1 MTRAEDP
8 NLQPL
13 LEILEDDSAS
23 QTERTD
29 AFLTLANRLSGE
41 EGKEFTAVVGQQF
54 PRVCKLFKTHI
65 VSENSDLSNAA
76 LQALGFCV
84 FNSKIA
90 SGLSVTEI
98 HELLTTLI
106 SIATKSPDKNTCTR
120 ALWVIAKQCFPSE
133 EVGKLVPQILSTLE
147 TVLNRGDVQSMVI
160 EYEALNTVI
169 RLLEQ
174 TPTQMGEE
182 AARWAKLVI
191 PLVVHSAPRVRLRG
205 ATALEIGMPLLLQK
219 QQDVAAITE
228 PLMSTKI
235 ISELQRLFS
244 SKNETYVLKL
254 WPLFVKLLG
263 KTLHR
268 SGSFINSLLQLE
280 ELGFRSGSPLI
291 KKIAFIAW
299 KSLIDNFA
307 LNPDI
312 LSSTKRLKLLMQP
325 LCSIHVRTE
334 ALALTKLEVWW
345 YLLMR
350 LGPQLSA
357 NFEQVCAPLIQNT
370 LSVDSSSAATPIPAA
385 RGSANQSLN
394 QTGLKAGPFPYGS
407 PATPKMNLNSSSLS
421 SPALPSVQL
430 LGLEML
436 VHFLLGP
443 EVVPFAKKNNLVLG
457 LEPLLHPLISSSSF
471 FCKHAS
477 TLLNAVQDGFIAV
490 GKDASDAIVQLIWK
504 DMISLVKATIEAG
517 NKRDRQGSDVFPLL
531 LQALKNIVTA
541 DILPAQKALTLIE
554 STIKGLPQK
563 ALGSPAYQMAN
574 MDLLHGTPAL
584 FIIQLLFHSCVLE
597 QCAVEERFFICL
609 ETLVSCVLSGP
620 TSPLAFS
627 ESVVGV
633 IGMQAKLLEN
643 KEHVWRMWSI
653 VVNPLTEKISQTNEV
668 NQGDALEHNFSAM
681 HAALTLPVSH
691 LYPVQGFPQPSMKSL
706 LRTWSELYKA
716 FARCAALVA
725 TTEENVCCEEL
736 CAKILAGL
744 GEEILTNFST
754 LDCIVQSLLVV
765 VECINFSPYSSKYPP
780 KTKAPQTPTDWAKRK
795 REPLGNLSSFLRLLV
810 KMIDSFHALA
820 SKEPAPEM
828 PASSLVSVGNNL
840 IGILTSTI
848 SRIALAS
855 VIRKLFEFLM
865 KPLATF
871 YEKTSKS
878 SDVPK
883 VYSSFGSKLEK
894 LLGEILLCLQSRY
907 SGVHESDLLEDI
919 SPLLCVVFLHKNKQ
933 IRNQTAQFWNAT
945 FAKTTG
951 LLYPAELKPVLSKV
965 KQKTPILLPGFET
978 VEVAEGSNGPFSDPN
993 ENSQLDTKISGM
1005 EVKSTG
1011 KRNSMLA
1018 QAEEHKDGGTPIRS
1032 KQPKLKLD
1040 FSSPKNKPAERFLD
1054 EEKTMDFVFIPPET
1068 KERVLT
1074 EHQKDVLRTKRVDI
1088 PTMYNN
1094 LDASQDT
1101 TMFTKY
1107 SQSQEDSVEKPVEIT
1122 KDTETEK
1129 QPNDGENLYE
1139 EDKMDTEAAGTNKDT
1154 ECLPE
1159 EKLLDE
1165 SIHKEENM
1173 SIGGNTST
1181 GSNSSVSSDVVSDTP
1196 PPPASRRLSFITLEK
1211 FDSSGNKQFS
1221 PSSDKFPVSNIV
1233 TVPGVKKSS
1242 TGAQA
1247 KNVGKRKM
1255 EEKNGAKI
1263 ARTDSFGSGQKS
1275 DMIEVDCPSQDELLA
1290 SGGQVED
1297 SMNISTCEEP
1307 KSSEEQMHLEDA
1319 ECIPDT
1325 QQEESNVIPL
1335 EGVVKESKRVNETQ
1349 ADIESK
1355 ENKPP
1360 GEGILDL
1367 KNNSDLLIQNTA
1379 VNQMSLRRSR
1389 RRLDVSES
1397 GIDDKQKLDH
1407 LKKDGSL
1414 GEQMYVQNALHIKGD
1429 LQQNKPILEK
1439 VDGLLR
1445 GGQNENDRVD
1455 NSDAGGFGKEVLNDR
1470 IKKEVLTDLP
1480 EKVLGDLSKNNA
1492 SEPGKKVVSCDL
1504 AKKKILSDL
1513 GEKKDLSK
1521 LCENGAFLQED
1532 ISKSIEGSLNDG
1544 RKSETCDSQDFSSEK
1559 GIKEKTTVR
1568 SRYQTRRASLILL
1581 PGTENSESDSSE
1593 TKEDIITTKKR
1604 SRGRP
1609 KGISPLDPKN
1619 DEQSHKQDPSA
1630 TPIEGDKGPLPPMT
1644 NEVESSSEKDT
1655 KTTELCNTY
1664 ELKDQSK
1671 TNCTYVNEPAG
1682 FIDSNKMVIE
1692 QSASEVEPKSQVLKS
1707 IGADLS
1713 EPDFETVHSNK
1724 THDIVQRASED
1735 LRKTESL
1742 ITEPA
1747 IGDFSAASSDV
1758 IFCSENSVIPLE
1770 CQHKRSKRL
1779 RKSKGCDCCSGQLEE
1794 KPLMD
1799 LKSSEKQD
1807 LKPVDHNIKSLSA
1820 SVSAVEASSIEGEL
1834 EDSVFAGP
1842 SAESTLLLSSKK
1854 PHFFKES
1861 VDQASSVSSE
1871 DEMTVVPRITSSED
1885 SEEAALRCAT
1895 HTAIASV
1902 AELKELDKI
1911 CKPCPPTEN
1920 VSKEAQ
1926 EKHIVTLG
1934 TECDKSIALVQ
1945 EEKVTTDALA
1955 EEILGEAL
1963 PTNTASLISEC
1974 DHNEMVIDNSQTVSS
1989 CLATSEVQSSLTVK
2003 VQSDSAV
2010 VGQLACEEQAM
2021 DIASSEGQFEEKAPL
2036 QQTGVGTA
2044 SFREQA
2050 FGSSVISGEQT
2061 MLARVTSGE
2070 ETVVGTAP
2078 SGEQTGVPNI
2088 TSREQSALDLPS
2100 SDEHSMVCVD
2110 ATNKQSTTD
2119 CTISGGQAVG
2129 DIDIVGSPPKLKGLE
2144 CATLVS
2150 INGSPSEVQAR
2161 CIWSPSAS
2169 PSTSILKKGIKRPQ
2183 EDESPSPLNK
2193 MRRVSFADPIYKEE
2207 MADDIDRRS
2216 PVVRCLSSTASS
2228 PTARALK
2235 ISSNVQCKLITTPTK
2250 GFISPG
2256 SRSLGPK
2263 SSKKCL
2269 ITEMAK
2275 ESLPSPK
2282 ESVYPALINCTTPVD
2297 VILPQITSNMW
2308 ARGLGQLIRAKNIKT
2323 IGDLS
2328 TLTVSELKTLPIRS
2342 PKISTVK
2349 KALRVFHEQQMKT
2362 RGFDEFVAL
2371 EEADKQMFDDKTSP
2385 PEDDPL
2391 APDLLESASL
2401 LNDRT
2406 PSTDLMAQIDALALQ
2421 LTPEEL
2427 SHHSGS
2433 LLFEMQEKLSGL
2445 TNCVMRHLQ
2454 TRWTSPP
2461 HEGST

>member
-8 NLQPL
+8 KLQPL
-13 LEILEDDSAS
+13 LETLEDGSAS
-23 QTERTD
+23 QSERTD

-41 EGKEFTAVVGQQF
+41 EGKEFTAVVGKQF
-54 PRVCKLFKTHI
+54 PRVCKLFKAHI

-90 SGLSVTEI
+90 SGLPVTEI

-133 EVGKLVPQILSTLE
+133 EVGKLVPEILSTLE

-174 TPTQMGEE
+174 TPMQMGEE
-182 AARWAKLVI
+182 APRWAKLVI

-205 ATALEIGMPLLLQK
+205 ATALEMGIPLLLQK

-244 SKNETYVLKL
+244 TKNETYVLKL

-280 ELGFRSGSPLI
+280 ELGFRSGSPVI

-350 LGPQLSA
+350 LGAQLSA

-370 LSVDSSSAATPIPAA
+370 LTVDSSNAAPITPA

-394 QTGLKAGPFPYGS
+394 QTGMKAGPFPFGS
-407 PATPKMNLNSSSLS
+407 PTTPKMNLNSSSLS
-421 SPALPSVQL
+421 SAALPSVQL

-436 VHFLLGP
+436 LHFLLGP
-443 EVVPFAKKNNLVLG
+443 EVVTFAKKNNLVLG
-457 LEPLLHPLISSSSF
+457 LEPLQHPLISSSSF

-490 GKDASDAIVQLIWK
+490 GKDASDAIVQVIWK

-517 NKRDRQGSDVFPLL
+517 TKRDRQGSDVLPLL

-541 DILPAQKALTLIE
+541 DVLPAQKALTLIE

-584 FIIQLLFHSCVLE
+584 FLIQLLFHSSVLE

-633 IGMQAKLLEN
+633 ISMQAKLLEN
-643 KEHVWRMWSI
+643 KEHIWRMWSI
-653 VVNPLTEKISQTNEV
+653 VVNPLTEKINQTNEV
-668 NQGDALEHNFSAM
+668 NQGDALEHNFNAM
-681 HAALTLPVSH
+681 HAALTLPVNH
-691 LYPVQGFPQPSMKSL
+691 LYPVQGFPQPSMKTL
-706 LRTWSELYKA
+706 LRTWAELYKT
-716 FARCAALVA
+716 FSRCAALVA

-736 CAKILAGL
+736 CAKILAGI
-744 GEEILTNFST
+744 GEQILTTFST
-754 LDCIVQSLLVV
+754 LDCIAQNLLVM
-765 VECINFSPYSSKYPP
+765 VECINFLPYSSKYPP
-780 KTKAPQTPTDWAKRK
+780 KTKAPQTPTDWAKK
-795 REPLGNLSSFLRLLV
+795 KQEPLGNLTSFLKLLV
-810 KMIDSFHALA
+810 KLIDSFHALA
-820 SKEPAPEM
+820 SKEPTPEM
-828 PASSLVSVGNNL
+828 PTPSLVSVGNYI
-840 IGILTSTI
+840 IGIVTSTI
-848 SRIALAS
+848 SRIALSS
-855 VIRKLFEFLM
+855 VIRKLFEYLT
-865 KPLATF
+865 KPLAAF

-883 VYSSFGSKLEK
+883 VYSSLGSKLEK
-894 LLGEILLCLQSRY
+894 LLSEILLCLQSRY
-907 SGVHESDLLEDI
+907 SGAHESDLLEDI
-919 SPLLCVVFLHKNKQ
+919 SPLLCVIFLHKNKQ

-945 FAKTTG
+945 FAKTTM

-965 KQKTPILLPGFET
+965 KQQTPILLPGFET
-978 VEVAEGSNGPFSDPN
+978 VEVGDVSSGPFSDPQN

-1005 EVKSTG
+1005 EVKSAG
-1011 KRNSMLA
+1011 KRNSMMA
-1018 QAEEHKDGGTPIRS
+1018 QAEELKDRGTPVRS
-1032 KQPKLKLD
+1032 KQAKLKLD
-1040 FSSPKNKPAERFLD
+1040 FSSPKNKPAEKFLD
-1054 EEKTMDFVFIPPET
+1054 EEKSMDFVFIPPET

-1074 EHQKDVLRTKRVDI
+1074 EHQKEVLRTKRVDI

-1101 TMFTKY
+1101 TSFAQYT
-1107 SQSQEDSVEKPVEIT
+1107 QSQEDSVEKPVGII
-1122 KDTETEK
+1122 KDTEAENQLK
-1129 QPNDGENLYE
+1129 DGENLCE
-1139 EDKMDTEAAGTNKDT
+1139 EEEMDTEAPGSNKVT
-1154 ECLPE
+1154 ECVPE
-1159 EKLLDE
+1159 EKLFNE
-1165 SIHKEENM
+1165 SISKEENM

-1181 GSNSSVSSDVVSDTP
+1181 GSNGSASSDVVSDTP
-1196 PPPASRRLSFITLEK
+1196 PLSASRRQSFITLEK

-1221 PSSDKFPVSNIV
+1221 PSSNKFPVTNVVSL
-1233 TVPGVKKSS
+1233 PGVKRAS
-1242 TGAQA
+1242 TGAQT

-1255 EEKNGAKI
+1255 EGKKVLDAKS
-1263 ARTDSFGSGQKS
+1263 AKTSPFGSGQKS
-1275 DMIEVDCPSQDELLA
+1275 DIVEVDNPNQGEILA
-1290 SGGQVED
+1290 SGDQVED
-1297 SMNISTCEEP
+1297 SMNISTCGES
-1307 KSSEEQMHLEDA
+1307 KSTEEQMLLEDA

-1325 QQEESNVIPL
+1325 QEVESNVLPL
-1335 EGVVKESKRVNETQ
+1335 DGGFKESKRVNDAQ
-1349 ADIESK
+1349 ADIEFK

-1360 GEGILDL
+1360 GEGTMDL
-1367 KNNSDLLIQNTA
+1367 KSSSDILIQNTA
-1379 VNQMSLRRSR
+1379 ANQKSLRRSSR

-1397 GIDDKQKLDH
+1397 GIGDKQKIDH
-1407 LKKDGSL
+1407 LKKDASVGNEMSVHSDL
-1414 GEQMYVQNALHIKGD
+1414 QTKGV
-1429 LQQNKPILEK
+1429 LQQNKPIPEK
-1439 VDGLLR
+1439 VDGLL
-1445 GGQNENDRVD
+1445 GVGQNENVVE
-1455 NSDAGGFGKEVLNDR
+1455 NSDASSFGKEVLNDL
-1470 IKKEVLTDLP
+1470 IKKEVLTDLA
-1480 EKVLGDLSKNNA
+1480 EKVLGDLSKNNV
-1492 SEPGKKVVSCDL
+1492 SDPDKKEVSSDL
-1504 AKKKILSDL
+1504 AKKKILSEL
-1513 GEKKDLSK
+1513 GGKNVSDICEKGS
-1521 LCENGAFLQED
+1521 FSQED
-1532 ISKSIEGSLNDG
+1532 TSKGTEGSLDDG
-1544 RKSETCDSQDFSSEK
+1544 SKPETGDSQDFSSEK
-1559 GIKEKTTVR
+1559 EIKEQSAVR

-1593 TKEDIITTKKR
+1593 TKEDIITKKR
-1604 SRGRP
+1604 SRRRP
-1609 KGISPLDPKN
+1609 KSMSTMDPKN
-1619 DEQSHKQDPSA
+1619 DEQSQKQDLPA
-1630 TPIEGDKGPLPPMT
+1630 LRVGDKGPLLPNK
-1644 NEVESSSEKDT
+1644 NEVSSSEKD
-1655 KTTELCNTY
+1655 KNITELCKPS
-1664 ELKDQSK
+1664 EPKDKSK
-1671 TNCTYVNEPAG
+1671 TNCTSVNDTSG
-1682 FIDSNKMVIE
+1682 FRDSNKRVIE
-1692 QSASEVEPKSQVLKS
+1692 QSASEVEPKNQIITSVS
-1707 IGADLS
+1707 TESYIS
-1713 EPDFETVHSNK
+1713 EPDVQTVHSNK
-1724 THDIVQRASED
+1724 TYDVVQGALEGF
-1735 LRKTESL
+1735 RKTESL
-1742 ITEPA
+1742 ITEPTM
-1747 IGDFSAASSDV
+1747 GDFSSAGSDV
-1758 IFCSENSVIPLE
+1758 FFSSENSVIPLE

-1779 RKSKGCDCCSGQLEE
+1779 RKSKGCDCCSGQLHE
-1794 KPLMD
+1794 KPTIE
-1799 LKSSEKQD
+1799 LKSSEKHD
-1807 LKPVDHNIKSLSA
+1807 LKLVDHNIKSVPA
-1820 SVSAVEASSIEGEL
+1820 IVSADEASSVEEQL
-1834 EDSVFAGP
+1834 EDSVFVGP
-1842 SAESTLLLSSKK
+1842 SAQSTPLLPSKK
-1854 PHFFKES
+1854 PLFFKVS
-1861 VDQASSVSSE
+1861 VDQASSVGSE
-1871 DEMTVVPRITSSED
+1871 DENTVVPQITNCENT
-1885 SEEAALRCAT
+1885 EEAALVCST
-1895 HTAIASV
+1895 PTAPV
-1902 AELKELDKI
+1902 AELEEQDDQMCEPRSPVESVFKG
-1911 CKPCPPTEN
+1911 
-1920 VSKEAQ
+1920 SQ
-1926 EKHIVTLG
+1926 EKHIIKLG
-1934 TECDKSIALVQ
+1934 TVCDKPITLVQ
-1945 EEKVTTDALA
+1945 EEKTDTLVEEVLA
-1955 EEILGEAL
+1955 EAL
-1963 PTNTASLISEC
+1963 PTNAAVLISEC
-1974 DHNEMVIDNSQTVSS
+1974 DQNETISDNIQIVSS
-1989 CLATSEVQSSLTVK
+1989 CLSASEVQSSLTTE
-2003 VQSDSAV
+2003 VQLDSAV
-2010 VGQLACEEQAM
+2010 LGQGGCVEQPM
-2021 DIASSEGQFEEKAPL
+2021 DIATSAGQFEEKAAL
-2036 QQTGVGTA
+2036 QKSGVDIIT
-2044 SFREQA
+2044 SEEPA
-2050 FGSSVISGEQT
+2050 FVSSVISGEHIMPDTVTPGYETVMDTATSGVQT
-2061 MLARVTSGE
+2061 VVPVVTSE
-2070 ETVVGTAP
+2070 
-2078 SGEQTGVPNI
+2078 
-2088 TSREQSALDLPS
+2088 EQSNLDVS
-2100 SDEHSMVCVD
+2100 SSEEHSMVCVEASD
-2110 ATNKQSTTD
+2110 RQASKDSAV
-2119 CTISGGQAVG
+2119 SGGQTAG
-2129 DIDIVGSPPKLKGLE
+2129 GIDVVGSPPKFKGLE

-2169 PSTSILKKGIKRPQ
+2169 PSTSILKKGVKRPQ
-2183 EDESPSPLNK
+2183 EEESPSPLNK

-2216 PVVRCLSSTASS
+2216 PVVRCLSSSASS

-2235 ISSNVQCKLITTPTK
+2235 ISSTVQCKLITTPTK

-2297 VILPQITSNMW
+2297 IILPQITSNMW
-2308 ARGLGQLIRAKNIKT
+2308 ARGLGQLVRAKNIKT

-2328 TLTVSELKTLPIRS
+2328 TLTITEIKTLPIRS

-2371 EEADKQMFDDKTSP
+2371 EEADKQINGLDDKTSP
-2385 PEDDPL
+2385 PDDDSL

-2401 LNDRT
+2401 LTDGK
-2406 PSTDLMAQIDALALQ
+2406 PSTDLMAQIDALALR

-2427 SHHSGS
+2427 SRHSGS
-2433 LLFEMQEKLSGL
+2433 ILFEAQEKLSSM

-2461 HEGST
+2461 HESST

>member
-84 FNSKIA
+84 FNSKIT

-133 EVGKLVPQILSTLE
+133 EVGKLVPDILSTLE

-174 TPTQMGEE
+174 TPPQMGEE

-205 ATALEIGMPLLLQK
+205 ATALEMGMPLLLQK

-244 SKNETYVLKL
+244 TKNETYVLKL

-280 ELGFRSGSPLI
+280 ELGFRSGSPVI

-370 LSVDSSSAATPIPAA
+370 LSADSSSAAASITPA

-394 QTGLKAGPFPYGS
+394 QTGMKAGPFPFGS
-407 PATPKMNLNSSSLS
+407 PATPKLNLNSSSLS

-504 DMISLVKATIEAG
+504 DMISLVTATIEAG
-517 NKRDRQGSDVFPLL
+517 NKRDRQGSDVLPLL

-584 FIIQLLFHSCVLE
+584 FIIQLLFHSGVLE

-633 IGMQAKLLEN
+633 ISMQAKLLEN

-653 VVNPLTEKISQTNEV
+653 VVNPLTEKINQTNEV
-668 NQGDALEHNFSAM
+668 NQGDALEHNFSAV
-681 HAALTLPVSH
+681 HAALTLPVNH

-736 CAKILAGL
+736 CVKILAGL

-780 KTKAPQTPTDWAKRK
+780 KTKAPQTPTDWSKRK
-795 REPLGNLSSFLRLLV
+795 REPLGNLTSFLRLLV

-820 SKEPAPEM
+820 SKEPTPEM
-828 PASSLVSVGNNL
+828 PTASLVSVGNNI

-855 VIRKLFEFLM
+855 VIRKLFEFLI
-865 KPLATF
+865 KPLAAF

-883 VYSSFGSKLEK
+883 VYSSFVSKLEK

-907 SGVHESDLLEDI
+907 SGAHESDLLEDI

-951 LLYPAELKPVLSKV
+951 LLYPTELKPVLSKV

-978 VEVAEGSNGPFSDPN
+978 VEVAEGSSGPFSDPQN

-1018 QAEEHKDGGTPIRS
+1018 QAEELKDRGTPVRS
-1032 KQPKLKLD
+1032 KQAKLKLD

-1054 EEKTMDFVFIPPET
+1054 EEKSMDFVFIPPET

-1101 TMFTKY
+1101 TMFAQY
-1107 SQSQEDSVEKPVEIT
+1107 SQSQEDSVEKPVGIA

-1129 QPNDGENLYE
+1129 QPKDGENLCE
-1139 EDKMDTEAAGTNKDT
+1139 EDKMDTEAPGNKVT

-1159 EKLLDE
+1159 ETLLNE
-1165 SIHKEENM
+1165 SIHKEENL
-1173 SIGGNTST
+1173 SIGGNTSA

-1221 PSSDKFPVSNIV
+1221 PSSNKFPVSNIV
-1233 TVPGVKKSS
+1233 AVPGIKKAS

-1255 EEKNGAKI
+1255 EEKNVLGAKI
-1263 ARTDSFGSGQKS
+1263 ARTDSIGSGQKS
-1275 DMIEVDCPSQDELLA
+1275 DVMEVDHPNQGELLA
-1290 SGGQVED
+1290 SSGQVED
-1297 SMNISTCEEP
+1297 SINILTGEEP
-1307 KSSEEQMHLEDA
+1307 NSSEEQMHLEDA

-1325 QQEESNVIPL
+1325 QEEESNVIPL
-1335 EGVVKESKRVNETQ
+1335 EGGFKESKRVNDTQ

-1367 KNNSDLLIQNTA
+1367 KNNSDILIQNTA
-1379 VNQMSLRRSR
+1379 LNQMSLRRSSR
-1389 RRLDVSES
+1389 RRLDVSET
-1397 GIDDKQKLDH
+1397 GIDDKQKLDQ
-1407 LKKDGSL
+1407 LKKDANV
-1414 GEQMYVQNALHIKGD
+1414 GEQMCVQNALQTKGD
-1429 LQQNKPILEK
+1429 LQQNKPIPEK
-1439 VDGLLR
+1439 
-1445 GGQNENDRVD
+1445 NENDLVE
-1455 NSDAGGFGKEVLNDR
+1455 NNEASGFGKEVLNDR
-1470 IKKEVLTDLP
+1470 IKNVLTDLP
-1480 EKVLGDLSKNNA
+1480 EKGLADLSKNNV

-1513 GEKKDLSK
+1513 GEKKDLSD
-1521 LCENGAFLQED
+1521 LCEKGAFPQED
-1532 ISKSIEGSLNDG
+1532 INKSIEGSLNDG
-1544 RKSETCDSQDFSSEK
+1544 SKLETGDSQDFSSEK
-1559 GIKEKTTVR
+1559 GIKEKATVR

-1593 TKEDIITTKKR
+1593 TKEDIITKKR
-1604 SRGRP
+1604 SRGRS

-1619 DEQSHKQDPSA
+1619 DEPSQKQDPS
-1630 TPIEGDKGPLPPMT
+1630 TSRIEEDKGPLPPMT
-1644 NEVESSSEKDT
+1644 NEVESGFEKDE
-1655 KTTELCNTY
+1655 KTTELCKTY

-1671 TNCTYVNEPAG
+1671 TNCTSVNEPAG
-1682 FIDSNKMVIE
+1682 FIDSNKMVVE
-1692 QSASEVEPKSQVLKS
+1692 QSASEVEPKNEFLKS
-1707 IGADLS
+1707 ICTDIS
-1713 EPDFETVHSNK
+1713 EPDFQNVHSNK
-1724 THDIVQRASED
+1724 TYDIAQSASED
-1735 LRKTESL
+1735 LRKTEGL

-1747 IGDFSAASSDV
+1747 IGNFSAASSDV
-1758 IFCSENSVIPLE
+1758 FFSSENSGVPLE

-1779 RKSKGCDCCSGQLEE
+1779 RKSKGCDCCSGQLQE

-1799 LKSSEKQD
+1799 LKSSETED
-1807 LKPVDHNIKSLSA
+1807 LKPGNHDIKSLPA

-1854 PHFFKES
+1854 PPFFKGS
-1861 VDQASSVSSE
+1861 VDQASSASSE

-1885 SEEAALRCAT
+1885 SEEAALVCAT
-1895 HTAIASV
+1895 HTSIASV
-1902 AELKELDKI
+1902 AELQEQDEKI
-1911 CKPCPPTEN
+1911 CKPCPSTES
-1920 VSKEAQ
+1920 VSKESQ

-1934 TECDKSIALVQ
+1934 TECDKPIALVQ
-1945 EEKVTTDALA
+1945 EEKVTTDALG

-1963 PTNTASLISEC
+1963 PANTAALISEC
-1974 DHNEMVIDNSQTVSS
+1974 DQNEMISDHSQTVSS
-1989 CLATSEVQSSLTVK
+1989 CLSRSEVQSSASAK

-2010 VGQLACEEQAM
+2010 VGQLACDEQAM
-2021 DIASSEGQFEEKAPL
+2021 DIATSEGQFEEKAPL
-2036 QQTGVGTA
+2036 QQTVAGTA
-2044 SFREQA
+2044 TSREEA
-2050 FGSSVISGEQT
+2050 FGGSLISGEKT
-2061 MLARVTSGE
+2061 MLGPVTSGE
-2070 ETVVGTAP
+2070 ETIVRTAP
-2078 SGEQTGVPNI
+2078 SGEQTVVPDV
-2088 TSREQSALDLPS
+2088 TSGEQSTLHLPS

-2110 ATNKQSTTD
+2110 TTD
-2119 CTISGGQAVG
+2119 QTTTNSAISGGQAVG
-2129 DIDIVGSPPKLKGLE
+2129 GIDIVGSPPKLKGLE

-2169 PSTSILKKGIKRPQ
+2169 PSTSILKKGVKRPQ
-2183 EDESPSPLNK
+2183 EDESPSPVNK

-2328 TLTVSELKTLPIRS
+2328 TLTVTEIKTLPIRS

-2371 EEADKQMFDDKTSP
+2371 EEADKQMLDDKTSP

-2401 LNDRT
+2401 LTDRT

-2461 HEGST
+2461 HESST